1 MIISRII
8 RSYAERLVPYYS
20 ALAEA
25 GREAGLLVFGHD
37 HAGHGESE
45 GERVL
50 VADMA
55 ELTGPLVQHCR
66 DKMEQVGQ
74 VWLLEFR
81 NFDIDIFGK
90 PLLWQNTINPK
101 KQPSPIDF
109 CL

>member
-1 MIISRII
+1 M
-8 RSYAERLVPYYS
+8 PYYT

-55 ELTGPLVQHCR
+55 EFTGPLAQHCR

-74 VWLLEFR
+74 SSAILTS
-81 NFDIDIFGK
+81 IFPENHYYGSTQY
-90 PLLWQNTINPK
+90 PILW
-101 KQPSPIDF
+101 
-109 CL
+109 

>member
-1 MIISRII
+1 MTDKITNYWITNNEWCR
-8 RSYAERLVPYYS
+8 YAERLVPYYT

-55 ELTGPLVQHCR
+55 EFTGPLVQHCR
-66 DKMEQVGQ
+66 DKMEQVGRVPQ
-74 VWLLEFR
+74 F
-81 NFDIDIFGK
+81 
-90 PLLWQNTINPK
+90 
-101 KQPSPIDF
+101 
-109 CL
+109 

>member
-90 PLLWQNTINPK
+90 QLLWHYTIK
-101 KQPSPIDF
+101 KISPP
-109 CL
+109 